1 MKHYR
6 LFRSADREE
15 RPGGFTLIELL
26 VVISIITLLLALIL
40 PALAKARVAALSSL
54 SLNNVRQIGMGLAAY
69 CGDHNETYPVHS
81 SKKSETTAIGKPRTR
96 WPDYL
101 IYYVNNT
108 DVFLSP
114 NLDQR
119 ELNDFAKV
127 FAHSGEFSRKATYGG
142 YGYNFQYLGNARN
155 GFQARN
161 EADIK
166 VPVDTV
172 TIGDTAGSRDGSSS
186 NLPGERAA
194 AVYVIDPPLGS
205 VELGSKGNGKGPEP
219 YYEGGVNEPNGDPF
233 TYIWRSFPAERNN
246 GGANFV
252 FADGHGQAMTLKDI
266 DDKNHDGVK
275 DNGYWTGQGNPYV
288 R

>member
-1 MKHYR
+1 METKAGDPGAFAQFD
-6 LFRSADREE
+6 LDRVSS
-15 RPGGFTLIELL
+15 PAF
-26 VVISIITLLLALIL
+26 VVDAAKLRANCQVLANI
-40 PALAKARVAALSSL
+40 R
-54 SLNNVRQIGMGLAAY
+54 
-69 CGDHNETYPVHS
+69 D
-81 SKKSETTAIGKPRTR
+81 
-96 WPDYL
+96 
-101 IYYVNNT
+101 
-108 DVFLSP
+108 
-114 NLDQR
+114 
-119 ELNDFAKV
+119 
-127 FAHSGEFSRKATYGG
+127 
-142 YGYNFQYLGNARN
+142 
-155 GFQARN
+155 

-205 VELGSKGNGKGPEP
+205 VELGSKGNGKGSEP